1 MSKTTFVLLAVIVS
15 SFTACMIPGAR
26 RESAELKLQANDSLF
41 HIQQGD
47 FDFRIVMPK
56 DIMIANA
63 PVFELLGGGEKLAI
77 RCGDDFNIVARKRH
91 SYQSDFSAEQAKDR
105 VFNYHILDDEDASIV
120 FSRVLPDGR
129 IYDYRLIQ
137 HLQIGNQGY
146 TFEAAADAEFDL
158 PQVLRMRTAL
168 ASVQF

>member
-1 MSKTTFVLLAVIVS
+1 
-15 SFTACMIPGAR
+15 MIPGAR
-26 RESAELKLQANDSLF
+26 QERAELKLQANDSLF
-41 HIQQGD
+41 HVQQGD

-63 PVFELLGGGEKLAI
+63 PVFELIHGGEQLAI
-77 RCGDDFNIVARKRH
+77 RCGNDFNILARKRH
-91 SYQSDFSAEQAKDR
+91 TYQNDFSAQQGQDR
-105 VFNYHILDDEDASIV
+105 AFHYHVLDDEDASIV

-137 HLQIGNQGY
+137 YLQIGTQGY
-146 TFEAAADAEFDL
+146 TFETAADAEFDL